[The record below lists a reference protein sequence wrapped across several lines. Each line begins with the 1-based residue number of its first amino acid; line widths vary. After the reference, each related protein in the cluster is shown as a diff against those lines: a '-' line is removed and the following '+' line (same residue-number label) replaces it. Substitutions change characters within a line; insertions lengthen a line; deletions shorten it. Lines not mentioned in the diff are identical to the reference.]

1 MTDNSK
7 RRGRGLV
14 RWNGN
19 THPGLHEPLI
29 DEDTFEKAQEIMRR
43 RNEDSSLRRGNP
55 TEFLLSG
62 LVRCHH
68 CGRAYVATSAHGRS
82 GRYTYYACFTRYKYG
97 PSKCTGDPAAQGP
110 ARSSRA
116 HPARRPLPRRAP
128 DPAGTRRRRPPHGLA
143 DQLDQILANESPE
156 HAKELLRLL
165 VKEIRVHDRRP
176 MIPTYRI
183 PAAVRTTPTK
193 VDGLEPATSWVR

>member
-1 MTDNSK
+1 VTDNSK

-62 LVRCHH
+62 LAGSKQPCSPSSPPST
-68 CGRAYVATSAHGRS
+68 AT
-82 GRYTYYACFTRYKYG
+82 
-97 PSKCTGDPAAQGP
+97 
-110 ARSSRA
+110 
-116 HPARRPLPRRAP
+116 
-128 DPAGTRRRRPPHGLA
+128 GT
-143 DQLDQILANESPE
+143 
-156 HAKELLRLL
+156 
-165 VKEIRVHDRRP
+165 
-176 MIPTYRI
+176 
-183 PAAVRTTPTK
+183 
-193 VDGLEPATSWVR
+193 